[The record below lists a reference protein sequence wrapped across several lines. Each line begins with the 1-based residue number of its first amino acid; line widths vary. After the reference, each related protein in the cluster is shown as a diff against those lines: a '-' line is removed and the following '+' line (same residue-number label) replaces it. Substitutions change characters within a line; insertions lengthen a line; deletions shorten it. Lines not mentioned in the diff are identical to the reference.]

1 MILHNIAVINFQS
14 EDMIAV
20 SKKKHIDRC
29 VVQGDFA
36 GFLGPRS
43 ATTPWKNGAETAEA

>member
-20 SKKKHIDRC
+20 SKKKHIEAPAKTCDTLTNDRDPDA
-29 VVQGDFA
+29 V
-36 GFLGPRS
+36 
-43 ATTPWKNGAETAEA
+43 